1 MAADDKNPYDPDTPE
16 WQLWENMRGAERSER
31 AYIADA
37 DRYTKMAAAQRQ
49 KAAAFKTALGKLKSS
64 K

>member
-1 MAADDKNPYDPDTPE
+1 MTDAAKNPHDAGSPE
-16 WQLWENMRGAERSER
+16 WQLWENMTGAIRTER

-37 DRYTKMAAAQRQ
+37 DRYTKMAAAQRE
-49 KAAAFKTALGKLKSS
+49 KATAFEAALNKLKS